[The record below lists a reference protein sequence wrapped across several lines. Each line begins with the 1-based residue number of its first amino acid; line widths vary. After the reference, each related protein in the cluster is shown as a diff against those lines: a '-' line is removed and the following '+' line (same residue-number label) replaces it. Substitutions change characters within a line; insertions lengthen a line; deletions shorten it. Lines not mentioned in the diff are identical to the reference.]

1 MNEQPLGAAFNAL
14 ADPTRRQLVGMIAE
28 RGSVTASEMAREFP
42 ITRQAVAKHLAVL
55 QEAGLAEPAR
65 SGRETRYALRPR
77 ASPAPPP
84 GSPTSAPSGTPGW
97 AVWSGMPPPA
107 SRGRNT
113 GV

>member
-1 MNEQPLGAAFNAL
+1 VNEEPLGAAFNAL

-65 SGRETRYALRPR
+65 NGRETRYALRR
-77 ASPAPPP
+77 QGLTDAAAWISDVGAEWEARL
-84 GSPTSAPSGTPGW
+84 GRLERHAAAGE
-97 AVWSGMPPPA
+97 
-107 SRGRNT
+107 RGRGS

>member
-1 MNEQPLGAAFNAL
+1 VTEEPLGAAFNAL

-65 SGRETRYALRPR
+65 NGRETRYALRR
-77 ASPAPPP
+77 QGLVDAAAWISEVGADWDARLGRLERHASDPDRR
-84 GSPTSAPSGTPGW
+84 SP
-97 AVWSGMPPPA
+97 
-107 SRGRNT
+107 
-113 GV
+113 